1 MELLVIVLNKT
12 EYLTDIL
19 DGFVK
24 AGIRGATILD
34 SAGMGHLIANH
45 FPFFASFADL
55 RSDREQHSKTI
66 FTVVNSCD
74 EKDNAIQVVD
84 EVLGDI
90 SKPDTAFL
98 FSVPVNFVKG
108 ISIPPCGDLR

>member
-12 EYLTDIL
+12 EFLSEIL
-19 DGFVK
+19 QGFVEK
-24 AGIRGATILD
+24 GIKGATIID

-45 FPFFASFADL
+45 FPFFASYADL
-55 RSDREQHSKTI
+55 SGSNENHSKTI

-74 EKDNAIQVVD
+74 EKDNAVNVVE

-90 SKPDTAFL
+90 TKPDSAFL

-108 ISIPPCGDLR
+108 ITINPCGV

>member
-1 MELLVIVLNKT
+1 MELLVTVLNKT

-19 DGFVK
+19 DGFVRT
-24 AGIRGATILD
+24 GIRGATILD
-34 SAGMGHLIANH
+34 SVGMGHLIANH
-45 FPFFASFADL
+45 FPFFASFADIGMNQ
-55 RSDREQHSKTI
+55 EQHSKTI

-74 EKDNAIQVVD
+74 EKDNALRVVD

-90 SKPDTAFL
+90 SKPDSAFL

-108 ISIPPCGDLR
+108 ISIPPCGV